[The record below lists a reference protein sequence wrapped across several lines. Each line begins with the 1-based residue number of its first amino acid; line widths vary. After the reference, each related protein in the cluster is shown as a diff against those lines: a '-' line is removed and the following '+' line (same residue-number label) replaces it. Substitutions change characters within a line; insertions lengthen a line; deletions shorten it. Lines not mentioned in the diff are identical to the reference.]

1 MQAILK
7 RPAHHEVDRRL
18 LFIEPH
24 PEPLETGPAVAAG
37 RPHLMQTARA
47 ALISIPSKQPI
58 ADALLE
64 LARYNQRVLQIKHLI
79 EVLKPKVDE
88 LIQSVTQTHIH
99 DIGVPPWGKLEA
111 WRDEVRARAE
121 EEAGAATHSYA
132 ALKINGILEHLATAI
147 CRLKHYP
154 AGSRQAILVARVVPE
169 WARRTGIITGK
180 PGLTPAQANF
190 LQVFDLGYRRRRLRF
205 LVEYTTGSIRPPRS
219 RRRCRAAKRSTRS
232 SPSSTP

>member
-24 PEPLETGPAVAAG
+24 PEPLEAGPAVAAVA
-37 RPHLMQTARA
+37 PAPDADRA
-47 ALISIPSKQPI
+47 GSADLDPRQQPI

-88 LIQSVTQTHIH
+88 LIQSVMQTHIH

-111 WRDEVRARAE
+111 WREEVRERAE

-132 ALKINGILEHLATAI
+132 ALKINGSSNIW
-147 CRLKHYP
+147 R
-154 AGSRQAILVARVVPE
+154 
-169 WARRTGIITGK
+169 
-180 PGLTPAQANF
+180 
-190 LQVFDLGYRRRRLRF
+190 
-205 LVEYTTGSIRPPRS
+205 PRS
-219 RRRCRAAKRSTRS
+219 AG
-232 SPSSTP
+232 